1 MFVIAAGS
9 LRTPRDLDPEIRIDS
24 EIRVRHFG
32 IKELYTL
39 LSANTIQNV
48 RALVFLF
55 YDAC

>member
-1 MFVIAAGS
+1 MAAGS

-24 EIRVRHFG
+24 EIRVRRFG
-32 IKELYTL
+32 IKKLYTL

-48 RALVFLF
+48 RTLVFLF